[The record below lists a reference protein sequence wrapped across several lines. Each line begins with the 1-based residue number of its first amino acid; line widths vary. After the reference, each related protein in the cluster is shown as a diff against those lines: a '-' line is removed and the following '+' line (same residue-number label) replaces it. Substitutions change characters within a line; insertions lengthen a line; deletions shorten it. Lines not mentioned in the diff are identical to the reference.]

1 MRRLAAVMVCG
12 LVLIGCGGDGN
23 GGGDSAPAAED
34 SPSSSHDAASRSQA
48 VIDALVQPDDPGC
61 SAAVGV
67 EGEVVWEGVQ
77 GVADLDQGKRITPE
91 TVFDVGSVS
100 KQFTATAI
108 LLLAADG
115 KLSLDDPLSRHVDG
129 LPAWADT
136 VSVDQL
142 VHHNSGIPEYTE
154 LLIDGGHELT
164 DQVSQEQTLQV
175 LATVPSLGFAPG
187 SRWEYSNSNYV
198 LLAEVVKQVS
208 GQPLPDYLSSR
219 IFHPLR
225 LTMVMD
231 TEPPAIPQKALSYA
245 KDAKGFSPLDF
256 HWEQVGAG
264 GIHTTPHELV
274 LWADNYRTGAVGGDE
289 LLTAQTADPVQ
300 GEGAYRYG
308 AGIFVNQDGTLWHDG
323 DWEGFLTAFRVSD
336 DRRTAVAVSCNR
348 NEGDAGPIATNL
360 MSLWT

>member
-1 MRRLAAVMVCG
+1 MRGLAAVMVCG
-12 LVLIGCGGDGN
+12 LVLTGCGGDGN

-34 SPSSSHDAASRSQA
+34 SPSGSHDAASRSQA

-77 GVADLDQGKRITPE
+77 GVADLGQGKRITPE
-91 TVFDVGSVS
+91 TVFDIGSVS

-115 KLSLDDPLSRHVDG
+115 SLSLDDPLSRHVGG
-129 LPAWADT
+129 LPGWADT

-142 VHHNSGIPEYTE
+142 VHHTSGIPDYID
-154 LLIDGGHELT
+154 LLIDGEHELT

-187 SRWEYSNSNYV
+187 SQWEYSNSNYV

-208 GQPLPDYLSSR
+208 GQPLPDLLSSR
-219 IFHPLR
+219 IFQPLD
-225 LTMVMD
+225 LKMVMD
-231 TEPPAIPQKALSYA
+231 PEPANPQKALSYA
-245 KDAKGFSPLDF
+245 KDATGFSPLDF
-256 HWEQVGAG
+256 HWEQVGDG
-264 GIHTTPHELV
+264 SIHTTPHELV
-274 LWADNYRTGAVGGDE
+274 RWADNYRTGTVGGDD
-289 LLTAQTADPVQ
+289 LLTAQTADPVK
-300 GEGAYRYG
+300 GEFAYSYG
-308 AGIFVNQDGTLWHDG
+308 AGIFVNQDGTLWHEG
-323 DWEGFLTAFRVSD
+323 DWEGFLTAFRVSP

-348 NEGDAGPIATNL
+348 NESDAGPIATNL

>member
-1 MRRLAAVMVCG
+1 MVCAV
-12 LVLIGCGGDGN
+12 VLTGCGGDGS
-23 GGGDSAPAAED
+23 GGGDSEPAAED
-34 SPSSSHDAASRSQA
+34 SPSTSHDAASRSQA
-48 VIDALVQPDDPGC
+48 VIDALVQPDEPGC

-91 TVFDVGSVS
+91 TVFDIGSVS
-100 KQFTATAI
+100 KQFTAAAI
-108 LLLAADG
+108 LLLARRREAVPG
-115 KLSLDDPLSRHVDG
+115 GPPVRSSRW
-129 LPAWADT
+129 PA
-136 VSVDQL
+136 VGRHRVGDQL
-142 VHHNSGIPEYTE
+142 MHHTSGIPDYTE
-154 LLIDGGHELT
+154 LLIDGGHAFT

-175 LATVPSLGFAPG
+175 LATVPSLEFAPG

-208 GQPLPDYLSSR
+208 GQPLPDLLSSR
-219 IFHPLR
+219 IFRPLD
-225 LTMVMD
+225 LNMVMD
-231 TEPPAIPQKALSYA
+231 PEPANPQKALSYA
-245 KDAKGFSPLDF
+245 KDAEGFSPLDF
-256 HWEQVGAG
+256 HWEQVGDGA
-264 GIHTTPHELV
+264 IHATPHELV
-274 LWADNYRTGAVGGDE
+274 RWADNYRTGAVGGDD

-300 GEGAYRYG
+300 AQGAYSYG
-308 AGIFVNQDGTLWHDG
+308 AGIFVNQDGTLWHEG

>member
-1 MRRLAAVMVCG
+1 MRGLVAVMVCAV
-12 LVLIGCGGDGN
+12 VLTGCGGDQG
-23 GGGDSAPAAED
+23 GGGDSQPAAED
-34 SPSSSHDAASRSQA
+34 APSSSHDAASRSQA
-48 VIDALVQPDDPGC
+48 VIDGLVQPDEPGC

-77 GVADLDQGKRITPE
+77 GVADLDQQERITPE
-91 TVFDVGSVS
+91 TVFDIGSVS

-115 KLSLDDPLSRHVDG
+115 NLSLQDPLSRHVSG

-142 VHHNSGIPEYTE
+142 IHHTSGIPDYFQ
-154 LLIDGGHELT
+154 LLTDEGHELT

-187 SRWEYSNSNYV
+187 SRWEYSSSNYV

-208 GQPLPDYLSSR
+208 GQPLPDFFSSR
-219 IFHPLR
+219 IFQPLQ
-225 LTMVMD
+225 LNMVMD
-231 TEPPAIPQKALSYA
+231 SELANPEKALSYA
-245 KDAKGFSPLDF
+245 KDAKGFSALDF
-256 HWEQVGAG
+256 HWDTVGPG

-274 LWADNYRTGAVGGDE
+274 RWADNYRTGAVGGED

-300 GEGAYRYG
+300 AQGAYRYG
-308 AGIFVNQDGTLWHDG
+308 AGIVVNQDGMLWHDG
-323 DWEGFLTAFRVSD
+323 DWEGFLTSFWVSD
-336 DRRTAVAVSCNR
+336 DRRTAVAVSCNI
-348 NEGDAGPIATNL
+348 NEGAAGPIATTL